1 MTIQETTVPLNR
13 PINVTEFI
21 DKQPLS
27 AFQVIIVALC
37 FLIVAVDG
45 FDTASIGFIAPA
57 IRADWHLTNADLAP
71 LFGAGLV
78 GLMAGAFIFGP
89 LADRFGRKN
98 ILVVSIL
105 FFGLAS
111 LASARSEV
119 LWELAALRFLTG
131 LGLGGAMPNAITLT
145 SEFCPQRR
153 VSFMV
158 TTMFCGF
165 TVGMSLGGL
174 ASAWLVEAY
183 GWRSVLFVGGVLPIA
198 LAVCVA
204 LSLPESVRYLVTT
217 GANAARIRAILHR
230 IAPKAE
236 LQNATFAVSDRKG
249 THSPLAHLFRPEFLR
264 HTLLFWLTFF
274 MSLLVLY
281 LLASWLPT
289 VLRGAGLSLSTAAL
303 ITAMLQGGGT
313 AGAIILGLLM
323 DRLNPYFVLA
333 TSYSLACVFI
343 AAIGSLS
350 ADPLAAGAAVFCAGF
365 CLSGAQVGVNALIA
379 KFYPTDCRAT
389 GVGWANGV
397 GRIGSVV
404 GSVGGASMLAMGW
417 GMPVLFA
424 VIGLPALIAGIAMLW
439 LGFRRPPVP
448 LQQVAV

>member
-1 MTIQETTVPLNR
+1 MPLNR

-198 LAVCVA
+198 LAACVA

>member
-1 MTIQETTVPLNR
+1 MPLNR

-183 GWRSVLFVGGVLPIA
+183 GWRSVLLVGGVLPIA
-198 LAVCVA
+198 LAACVA

>member
-1 MTIQETTVPLNR
+1 MPLSR

-27 AFQVIIVALC
+27 AFQVMIVALC
-37 FLIVAVDG
+37 FFIVAVDG

-105 FFGLAS
+105 LFGIAS
-111 LASARSEV
+111 LASARADV

-198 LAVCVA
+198 LAAFVA
-204 LSLPESVRYLVTT
+204 WSLPESVRYLVTT
-217 GANAARIRAILHR
+217 GTNEARIRAILHR

-249 THSPLAHLFRPEFLR
+249 ARSPLTHLFRPEFLR

-323 DRLNPYFVLA
+323 DRLNPYYVLA

-350 ADPLAAGAAVFCAGF
+350 SDPLAAGAAVFCAGF

-404 GSVGGASMLAMGW
+404 GSVGGATMLSMGW

-424 VIGLPALIAGIAMLW
+424 VIGLPALVAGIAMLW
-439 LGFRRPPVP
+439 LGFHRPPAP
-448 LQQVAV
+448 LQQATA